1 MSIRARLMIICLVV
15 ALLPAVPLTFLVRG
29 LIEKSFN
36 VGLSETVSGAL
47 ESGIEVSRMHLEQI
61 RKDFEKASAAIAGGG
76 AGTLTDTTLV
86 VTEGTSLET
95 AYQTWKGE
103 MLDFG
108 SRSPLTSVEYD
119 LTFYESTDRSVEAA
133 RLRGAGGKDLVI
145 FREVP
150 ADFLE
155 GSRRIIEGN
164 QTFARLDLAS
174 GRLAVSFFYPFVI
187 IYGIVLIIAL
197 LFAFFL
203 AERLAGPIRR
213 LERATGAVAAGDW
226 TVQVK
231 EKSGGETGR
240 LVQRFNE
247 MVSRLD
253 AQRRRLADMDKI
265 SSWREMAR
273 HLAHEIKNPIL
284 PIRLTVQELKDQY
297 PGGDEK
303 YGEFLGESVT
313 LIEGELSSLQAL
325 VKEFSSFARLPGLSM
340 KEGSLAE
347 VAGSVAALYPGS
359 IARITADPE
368 LPRTSFDADQIRRV
382 LINLFD
388 NAIGVSPEGR
398 ELEITIDL
406 KREDGSIR
414 LDFRDNGPG
423 IPEADI
429 TRIFDPYFTTRDD
442 GTGLGLAVV
451 KSIILQHGG
460 EIEAENAAGGGACF
474 RIRLPIVQEKTE

>member
-15 ALLPAVPLTFLVRG
+15 ALLPAIPLTFLVRG

-61 RKDFEKASAAIAGGG
+61 RLDFEKASAGVAGGD

-86 VTEGTSLET
+86 VTESTSVET
-95 AYQTWKGE
+95 AYQTWKGAL
-103 MLDFG
+103 LDFG

-187 IYGIVLIIAL
+187 IYGVVLIIAL
-197 LFAFFL
+197 LFAFVL

-213 LERATGAVAAGDW
+213 LERAAAAVAAGDW
-226 TVQVK
+226 TVQVR

-303 YGEFLGESVT
+303 YGDFLGESVT

-325 VKEFSSFARLPGLSM
+325 VKEFSSFARLPGLSL
-340 KEGSLAE
+340 KEGSLTE

-359 IARITADPE
+359 IARITADPD
-368 LPRTSFDADQIRRV
+368 LP
-382 LINLFD
+382 
-388 NAIGVSPEGR
+388 
-398 ELEITIDL
+398 
-406 KREDGSIR
+406 
-414 LDFRDNGPG
+414 
-423 IPEADI
+423 
-429 TRIFDPYFTTRDD
+429 
-442 GTGLGLAVV
+442 
-451 KSIILQHGG
+451 
-460 EIEAENAAGGGACF
+460 
-474 RIRLPIVQEKTE
+474 